1 MGSEMCIRDS
11 LDLALNYALT
21 KIMNAIEGRD
31 DDLHILNLVTVDEK
45 NIPNTRNVV
54 IRDFSEEKL
63 TIRFH
68 TDKRSSKISDIQNNN
83 KISLLGYERK
93 DKLQIR
99 FDAEATIIDSDEFLL
114 DIWKGMYPMSRE
126 CYRVIE
132 SPGSKIKSLEDIKF
146 EEEDDQGLNGF
157 ENFVAVSCDI
167 QSIEVL
173 YLHHAGHL
181 RASYINNNG
190 KLNGDMATTMPTG
203 TRTVNPN
210 FISLP
215 GAASSGIVSP

>member
-1 MGSEMCIRDS
+1 MSEIYKSIRENDD

-21 KIMNAIEGRD
+21 KIRTAIKGRD
-31 DDLHILNLVTVDEK
+31 DDLHILNLVTIDKK
-45 NIPNTRNVV
+45 NIPNTRNIV
-54 IRDFSEEKL
+54 IRDFSEKKL

-93 DKLQIR
+93 DRLQIR
-99 FDAEATIIDSDEFLL
+99 FDAEATIIDSDKFLL
-114 DIWKGMYPMSRE
+114 DIWKSMYPMSRE

-181 RASYINNNG
+181 RANYTNNNG
-190 KLNGDMATTMPTG
+190 KLNGEW
-203 TRTVNPN
+203 
-210 FISLP
+210 
-215 GAASSGIVSP
+215 IVP

>member
-1 MGSEMCIRDS
+1 MSEIYKSIRESDN

-21 KIMNAIEGRD
+21 KITNAIEGRD

-54 IRDFSEEKL
+54 IRDFSEENL
-63 TIRFH
+63 NIRFH
-68 TDKRSSKISDIQNNN
+68 TDKRSTKISDIKNNN

-146 EEEDDQGLNGF
+146 EEDDDQGLNGF
-157 ENFVAVSCDI
+157 ENFIAVSCDI
-167 QSIEVL
+167 QIIEVL
-173 YLHHAGHL
+173 YLHNAGHL
-181 RASYINNNG
+181 RASYTNNNG
-190 KLNGDMATTMPTG
+190 KLNGEW
-203 TRTVNPN
+203 
-210 FISLP
+210 
-215 GAASSGIVSP
+215 IVP

>member
-1 MGSEMCIRDS
+1 MSEIYKSIRESDN

-21 KIMNAIEGRD
+21 KITNAIEGRD

-45 NIPNTRNVV
+45 NIPKTRNVV
-54 IRDFSEEKL
+54 IRDFSEENL
-63 TIRFH
+63 NIRFH
-68 TDKRSSKISDIQNNN
+68 TDKRSTKISDIKNNN

-167 QSIEVL
+167 QTIEIL

-181 RASYINNNG
+181 RASYTNNNG
-190 KLNGDMATTMPTG
+190 KLNGDW
-203 TRTVNPN
+203 
-210 FISLP
+210 
-215 GAASSGIVSP
+215 IVP

>member
-1 MGSEMCIRDS
+1 MSEIYKSIRENDD

-21 KIMNAIEGRD
+21 KIRTAIKGRD
-31 DDLHILNLVTVDEK
+31 DDLHILNLVTIDKK
-45 NIPNTRNVV
+45 NIPNTRNIV
-54 IRDFSEEKL
+54 IRDFSEKKL

-93 DKLQIR
+93 DRLQIR

-114 DIWKGMYPMSRE
+114 DIWKSMYPMSRE

-146 EEEDDQGLNGF
+146 EDDDDQGLNGF

-190 KLNGDMATTMPTG
+190 KLNGEW
-203 TRTVNPN
+203 
-210 FISLP
+210 
-215 GAASSGIVSP
+215 IVP

>member
-1 MGSEMCIRDS
+1 MSEIYKSISENDD
-11 LDLALNYALT
+11 LDLALDYALT
-21 KIMNAIEGRD
+21 KIRTAIEGRD
-31 DDLHILNLVTVDEK
+31 DDLHILNLVTIDEK

-54 IRDFSEEKL
+54 IRDFSEENL

-114 DIWKGMYPMSRE
+114 DIWKSMYPMSRE

-190 KLNGDMATTMPTG
+190 KLNGEW
-203 TRTVNPN
+203 
-210 FISLP
+210 
-215 GAASSGIVSP
+215 IVP

>member
-1 MGSEMCIRDS
+1 MSEIYKSIRENDD
-11 LDLALNYALT
+11 LDLALNHALT
-21 KIMNAIEGRD
+21 KIRTAIEGRD
-31 DDLHILNLVTVDEK
+31 DDLHILNLVTIDKK
-45 NIPNTRNVV
+45 NIPNTRNIV
-54 IRDFSEEKL
+54 IRDFSEKKL

-93 DKLQIR
+93 DRLQIR

-114 DIWKGMYPMSRE
+114 DLWKSMYPMSRE

-146 EEEDDQGLNGF
+146 EEDDDQGLNGF

-190 KLNGDMATTMPTG
+190 KLNGEW
-203 TRTVNPN
+203 
-210 FISLP
+210 
-215 GAASSGIVSP
+215 IVP

>member
-1 MGSEMCIRDS
+1 MSEIYKSIRESDN

-54 IRDFSEEKL
+54 IRDFSEENL
-63 TIRFH
+63 NIRFH
-68 TDKRSSKISDIQNNN
+68 TDKRSTKISDIKNNN

-167 QSIEVL
+167 QTIEIL

-181 RASYINNNG
+181 RASYTNNNG
-190 KLNGDMATTMPTG
+190 KLNGEW
-203 TRTVNPN
+203 
-210 FISLP
+210 
-215 GAASSGIVSP
+215 IVP

>member
-1 MGSEMCIRDS
+1 MSEIYKSIRENDD

-21 KIMNAIEGRD
+21 KIRTAIKGRD
-31 DDLHILNLVTVDEK
+31 DDLHILNLVTIDKK

-54 IRDFSEEKL
+54 IRDFSEENL

-93 DKLQIR
+93 DRLQIR

-114 DIWKGMYPMSRE
+114 DIWKSMYPMSRE

-181 RASYINNNG
+181 RAIYTNNNG
-190 KLNGDMATTMPTG
+190 KLNGEW
-203 TRTVNPN
+203 
-210 FISLP
+210 
-215 GAASSGIVSP
+215 IVP

>member
-1 MGSEMCIRDS
+1 MSEIYKSIRES
-11 LDLALNYALT
+11 NNLNLALNYALT
-21 KIMNAIEGRD
+21 KITNAIEGRD

-54 IRDFSEEKL
+54 IRDFSEENL
-63 TIRFH
+63 NIRFH
-68 TDKRSSKISDIQNNN
+68 TDKRSTKISDIKNNN

-146 EEEDDQGLNGF
+146 EEEGNQGLNGF

-167 QSIEVL
+167 QTIEIL

-181 RASYINNNG
+181 RASYTNNNG
-190 KLNGDMATTMPTG
+190 KLNGEW
-203 TRTVNPN
+203 
-210 FISLP
+210 
-215 GAASSGIVSP
+215 IVP

>member
-1 MGSEMCIRDS
+1 MSDIYKSIRENDD
-11 LDLALNYALT
+11 LDLALNHALT
-21 KIMNAIEGRD
+21 KIRTAIEGRD
-31 DDLHILNLVTVDEK
+31 DDLHILNLVTIDKK
-45 NIPNTRNVV
+45 NIPNTRNIV
-54 IRDFSEEKL
+54 IRDFSEKKL

-99 FDAEATIIDSDEFLL
+99 FDTEATILDSDEFLL
-114 DIWKGMYPMSRE
+114 DIWKSMYPMSRE

-190 KLNGDMATTMPTG
+190 KLNGEW
-203 TRTVNPN
+203 
-210 FISLP
+210 
-215 GAASSGIVSP
+215 IVP

>member
-1 MGSEMCIRDS
+1 MSEIYKSIRENDD

-21 KIMNAIEGRD
+21 KIRTAINGMD
-31 DDLHILNLVTVDEK
+31 ADLHLLNLVTIHKK
-45 NIPNTRNVV
+45 NIPNTRNIV
-54 IRDFSEEKL
+54 IRDFSEKKL

-93 DKLQIR
+93 DRLQIR

-114 DIWKGMYPMSRE
+114 DIWKSMYPMSRE

-190 KLNGDMATTMPTG
+190 KLNGEW
-203 TRTVNPN
+203 
-210 FISLP
+210 
-215 GAASSGIVSP
+215 IVP

>member
-1 MGSEMCIRDS
+1 MSEIYKSIRENDD
-11 LDLALNYALT
+11 LDLALDYALT
-21 KIMNAIEGRD
+21 KIRTAIEGRD
-31 DDLHILNLVTVDEK
+31 DDLHILNLVTIDKK
-45 NIPNTRNVV
+45 NIPNTRNIV
-54 IRDFSEEKL
+54 IRDFSEKKL

-93 DKLQIR
+93 DRLQIR

-114 DIWKGMYPMSRE
+114 DIWKSMYPMSRE

-190 KLNGDMATTMPTG
+190 KLNGEW
-203 TRTVNPN
+203 
-210 FISLP
+210 
-215 GAASSGIVSP
+215 IVP

>member
-1 MGSEMCIRDS
+1 MSEIYKSIRENDD

-21 KIMNAIEGRD
+21 KIRTAIKGRD
-31 DDLHILNLVTVDEK
+31 DDLHILNLVTIDKK
-45 NIPNTRNVV
+45 NIPNTRNIV
-54 IRDFSEEKL
+54 IRDFSEKKL

-93 DKLQIR
+93 DRLQIR

-114 DIWKGMYPMSRE
+114 DIWKSMYPMSRE

-146 EEEDDQGLNGF
+146 EEDDDQGLNGF

-190 KLNGDMATTMPTG
+190 KLNGEW
-203 TRTVNPN
+203 
-210 FISLP
+210 
-215 GAASSGIVSP
+215 IVP

>member
-1 MGSEMCIRDS
+1 MSEIYKSIRENDD

-21 KIMNAIEGRD
+21 KIRTAIKGRD
-31 DDLHILNLVTVDEK
+31 DDLHILNLVTIDKK
-45 NIPNTRNVV
+45 NIPNTRNIV
-54 IRDFSEEKL
+54 IRDFSEKKL

-93 DKLQIR
+93 DRLQIR

-114 DIWKGMYPMSRE
+114 DIWKSMYPMSRE
-126 CYRVIE
+126 CYMVIE

-190 KLNGDMATTMPTG
+190 KLNGEW
-203 TRTVNPN
+203 
-210 FISLP
+210 
-215 GAASSGIVSP
+215 IVP

>member
-1 MGSEMCIRDS
+1 MSEIYKSIRENDD

-21 KIMNAIEGRD
+21 KIRTAIKGRD
-31 DDLHILNLVTVDEK
+31 DDLHILNLVTIDKK
-45 NIPNTRNVV
+45 NIPNTRNIV
-54 IRDFSEEKL
+54 IRDFSEKKL

-93 DKLQIR
+93 DRLQIR

-114 DIWKGMYPMSRE
+114 DLWKSMYPMSRE

-146 EEEDDQGLNGF
+146 EEDDDQGLNGF

-190 KLNGDMATTMPTG
+190 KLNGEW
-203 TRTVNPN
+203 
-210 FISLP
+210 
-215 GAASSGIVSP
+215 IVP

>member
-1 MGSEMCIRDS
+1 MSEIYKSIRENDD

-21 KIMNAIEGRD
+21 KIRTAIKGRD
-31 DDLHILNLVTVDEK
+31 DDLHILNLVTIDKK
-45 NIPNTRNVV
+45 NIPNTRNIV
-54 IRDFSEEKL
+54 IRDFSEKKL

-93 DKLQIR
+93 DRLQIR

-114 DIWKGMYPMSRE
+114 DIWKTMYPMSRE
-126 CYRVIE
+126 SYRVIE

-190 KLNGDMATTMPTG
+190 KLNGEW
-203 TRTVNPN
+203 
-210 FISLP
+210 
-215 GAASSGIVSP
+215 IVP

>member
-1 MGSEMCIRDS
+1 MSEIYKSIRENDD

-21 KIMNAIEGRD
+21 KIRTAIKGRD
-31 DDLHILNLVTVDEK
+31 DDLHILNLVTIDKK
-45 NIPNTRNVV
+45 NIPNTRNIV
-54 IRDFSEEKL
+54 IRDFSEKKL

-93 DKLQIR
+93 DRLQIR

-114 DIWKGMYPMSRE
+114 DIWKSMYPMSRE
-126 CYRVIE
+126 CYRFIE

-181 RASYINNNG
+181 RANYTNNNG
-190 KLNGDMATTMPTG
+190 KLNGEW
-203 TRTVNPN
+203 
-210 FISLP
+210 
-215 GAASSGIVSP
+215 IVP

>member
-1 MGSEMCIRDS
+1 MSEIYKSIRENDD

-21 KIMNAIEGRD
+21 KIRTAIKGRD
-31 DDLHILNLVTVDEK
+31 DDLHILNLVTIDKK
-45 NIPNTRNVV
+45 NIPNTRNIV
-54 IRDFSEEKL
+54 IRDFSEKKL

-99 FDAEATIIDSDEFLL
+99 FDTEATILDSDEFLL
-114 DIWKGMYPMSRE
+114 DIWKSMYPMSRE

-190 KLNGDMATTMPTG
+190 KLNGEW
-203 TRTVNPN
+203 
-210 FISLP
+210 
-215 GAASSGIVSP
+215 IVP

>member
-1 MGSEMCIRDS
+1 MSDIYKSIRENDD

-21 KIMNAIEGRD
+21 KIRTAIKGRD
-31 DDLHILNLVTVDEK
+31 DDLHILNLVTIDKK
-45 NIPNTRNVV
+45 NIPNTRNIV
-54 IRDFSEEKL
+54 IRDFSEKKL

-93 DKLQIR
+93 DRLQIR

-114 DIWKGMYPMSRE
+114 DIWKSMYPMSRE

-146 EEEDDQGLNGF
+146 EEDDDQGLNGF

-190 KLNGDMATTMPTG
+190 KLNGEW
-203 TRTVNPN
+203 
-210 FISLP
+210 
-215 GAASSGIVSP
+215 IVP

>member
-1 MGSEMCIRDS
+1 MSEIYKSIRENDD

-21 KIMNAIEGRD
+21 KIRTAIKGRD
-31 DDLHILNLVTVDEK
+31 DDLHILNLVTIDKK
-45 NIPNTRNVV
+45 NIPNTRNIV
-54 IRDFSEEKL
+54 IRDFSEKKL

-68 TDKRSSKISDIQNNN
+68 TDKRSSKISDIQNNK

-93 DKLQIR
+93 DRLQIR

-114 DIWKGMYPMSRE
+114 DIWKSMYPMSRE

-146 EEEDDQGLNGF
+146 EEDDDQGLNGF

-190 KLNGDMATTMPTG
+190 KLNGEW
-203 TRTVNPN
+203 
-210 FISLP
+210 
-215 GAASSGIVSP
+215 IVP

>member
-1 MGSEMCIRDS
+1 MSDIYKSIRENDD
-11 LDLALNYALT
+11 LDLALNHALT
-21 KIMNAIEGRD
+21 KIRTAIEGRD
-31 DDLHILNLVTVDEK
+31 DDLHILNLVTIDEK

-54 IRDFSEEKL
+54 IRNFSEENL

-68 TDKRSSKISDIQNNN
+68 TDKRSSKISEIKNNN

-99 FDAEATIIDSDEFLL
+99 FDAEATILDSDEFLL
-114 DIWKGMYPMSRE
+114 DIWKSMYPMSRE

-167 QSIEVL
+167 QSIEVCLL
-173 YLHHAGHL
+173 YTSPSQ
-181 RASYINNNG
+181 RDRQQSR
-190 KLNGDMATTMPTG
+190 MP
-203 TRTVNPN
+203 
-210 FISLP
+210 
-215 GAASSGIVSP
+215 SSA

>member
-1 MGSEMCIRDS
+1 MSEIYKSIRENDD

-21 KIMNAIEGRD
+21 KIRTAIKGRD
-31 DDLHILNLVTVDEK
+31 DDLHILNLVTIDKK

-54 IRDFSEEKL
+54 IRDFSEENL

-68 TDKRSSKISDIQNNN
+68 TDKRSSKISDIKNNN

-99 FDAEATIIDSDEFLL
+99 FDTEATILDSDEFLL
-114 DIWKGMYPMSRE
+114 DIWKSMYPMSRE

-190 KLNGDMATTMPTG
+190 KLNGEW
-203 TRTVNPN
+203 
-210 FISLP
+210 
-215 GAASSGIVSP
+215 IVP

>member
-1 MGSEMCIRDS
+1 MSEIYKSIRENDD

-21 KIMNAIEGRD
+21 KIRTAIKGRD
-31 DDLHILNLVTVDEK
+31 DDLHILNLVTIDKK
-45 NIPNTRNVV
+45 NIPNTRNIV
-54 IRDFSEEKL
+54 IRDFSEKKL

-93 DKLQIR
+93 DRLQIR
-99 FDAEATIIDSDEFLL
+99 FDAEATIIDSDKFLL
-114 DIWKGMYPMSRE
+114 DIWKSMYPMSRE

-146 EEEDDQGLNGF
+146 EEDDDQGLNGF

-181 RASYINNNG
+181 RANYTNNNG
-190 KLNGDMATTMPTG
+190 KLNGEW
-203 TRTVNPN
+203 
-210 FISLP
+210 
-215 GAASSGIVSP
+215 IVP

>member
-1 MGSEMCIRDS
+1 MSEIYKSIRENDD

-21 KIMNAIEGRD
+21 KIRTAIKGRD
-31 DDLHILNLVTVDEK
+31 DDLHILNLVTIDKK
-45 NIPNTRNVV
+45 NIPNTRNIV
-54 IRDFSEEKL
+54 IRDFSEKKL

-93 DKLQIR
+93 DRLQIR

-114 DIWKGMYPMSRE
+114 DLWKSMYPMSRE

-181 RASYINNNG
+181 RANYTNNNG
-190 KLNGDMATTMPTG
+190 KLNGEW
-203 TRTVNPN
+203 
-210 FISLP
+210 
-215 GAASSGIVSP
+215 IVP

>member
-1 MGSEMCIRDS
+1 MSEIYKSIRENDD

-21 KIMNAIEGRD
+21 KIRTAIKGRD
-31 DDLHILNLVTVDEK
+31 DDLHILNLVTIDKK
-45 NIPNTRNVV
+45 NIPNTRNIV
-54 IRDFSEEKL
+54 IRDFSEKKL

-93 DKLQIR
+93 DRLQIR

-114 DIWKGMYPMSRE
+114 DIWKSMYPMSRE

-132 SPGSKIKSLEDIKF
+132 SPGSKIKSLEDIKI
-146 EEEDDQGLNGF
+146 EEENDQGLNGF

-181 RASYINNNG
+181 RANYTNNNG
-190 KLNGDMATTMPTG
+190 KLNGEW
-203 TRTVNPN
+203 
-210 FISLP
+210 
-215 GAASSGIVSP
+215 IVP

>member
-1 MGSEMCIRDS
+1 MSEIYKSIRENDD
-11 LDLALNYALT
+11 LDLALNHALT
-21 KIMNAIEGRD
+21 KIRTAIEGRD
-31 DDLHILNLVTVDEK
+31 DDLHILNLVTIDEK

-54 IRDFSEEKL
+54 IRNFSEENL

-68 TDKRSSKISDIQNNN
+68 TDKRSSKISEIKNNN

-93 DKLQIR
+93 DRLQIR

-114 DIWKGMYPMSRE
+114 DIWKSMYPMSRE

-146 EEEDDQGLNGF
+146 EEDDDQGLNGF

-173 YLHHAGHL
+173 YLHHEGNL

-190 KLNGDMATTMPTG
+190 KLNGEW
-203 TRTVNPN
+203 
-210 FISLP
+210 
-215 GAASSGIVSP
+215 IVP

>member
-1 MGSEMCIRDS
+1 MSEIYKSIRENDD
-11 LDLALNYALT
+11 LDLALNHALT
-21 KIMNAIEGRD
+21 KIRTAIEGRD
-31 DDLHILNLVTVDEK
+31 DDLHILNLVTIDKK
-45 NIPNTRNVV
+45 NIPNTRNIV
-54 IRDFSEEKL
+54 IRDFSEKKL

-93 DKLQIR
+93 DRLQIR

-114 DIWKGMYPMSRE
+114 DIWKSMYPMSRE

-190 KLNGDMATTMPTG
+190 KLNGEW
-203 TRTVNPN
+203 
-210 FISLP
+210 
-215 GAASSGIVSP
+215 IVP

>member
-1 MGSEMCIRDS
+1 MSEIYKSIRESDN

-54 IRDFSEEKL
+54 IRDFSEENL
-63 TIRFH
+63 NIRFH
-68 TDKRSSKISDIQNNN
+68 TDKRSTKISDIKNNN

-146 EEEDDQGLNGF
+146 EEEDYQGLNGF

-167 QSIEVL
+167 QTIEIL

-181 RASYINNNG
+181 RASYTNNNG
-190 KLNGDMATTMPTG
+190 KLNGEW
-203 TRTVNPN
+203 
-210 FISLP
+210 
-215 GAASSGIVSP
+215 IVP

>member
-1 MGSEMCIRDS
+1 MSEIYKSIRENDD

-21 KIMNAIEGRD
+21 KIRTAIKGRD
-31 DDLHILNLVTVDEK
+31 DDLHILNLVTIDKK
-45 NIPNTRNVV
+45 NIPNTRNIV
-54 IRDFSEEKL
+54 IRDFSEKKL

-93 DKLQIR
+93 DRLQIR

-114 DIWKGMYPMSRE
+114 DIWKSMYPMSRE

-146 EEEDDQGLNGF
+146 EEDDDQGLNGF

-181 RASYINNNG
+181 RANYTNNNG
-190 KLNGDMATTMPTG
+190 KLNGEW
-203 TRTVNPN
+203 
-210 FISLP
+210 
-215 GAASSGIVSP
+215 IVP

>member
-1 MGSEMCIRDS
+1 MSEIYKSIRENDD

-21 KIMNAIEGRD
+21 KIRTAIKGRD
-31 DDLHILNLVTVDEK
+31 DDLHILNLVTIDKK
-45 NIPNTRNVV
+45 NIPNTRNIV

-93 DKLQIR
+93 DRLQIR

-114 DIWKGMYPMSRE
+114 DIWKSMYPMSRE

-146 EEEDDQGLNGF
+146 EDDDDQGLNGF

-190 KLNGDMATTMPTG
+190 KLNGEW
-203 TRTVNPN
+203 
-210 FISLP
+210 
-215 GAASSGIVSP
+215 IVP

>member
-1 MGSEMCIRDS
+1 MSEIYKSIRENDD

-21 KIMNAIEGRD
+21 KIRTAIKGRD
-31 DDLHILNLVTVDEK
+31 DDLHILNLVTIDKK
-45 NIPNTRNVV
+45 NIPNTRNIV
-54 IRDFSEEKL
+54 IRDFSEKKL

-93 DKLQIR
+93 DRLQIR

-114 DIWKGMYPMSRE
+114 DIWKSMYPMSRE

-181 RASYINNNG
+181 RANYTNNNG
-190 KLNGDMATTMPTG
+190 KLNGEW
-203 TRTVNPN
+203 
-210 FISLP
+210 
-215 GAASSGIVSP
+215 IVP

>member
-1 MGSEMCIRDS
+1 MSEIYKSIRESDN

-21 KIMNAIEGRD
+21 KITNAIEGRD

-45 NIPNTRNVV
+45 NIPKTRNVV
-54 IRDFSEEKL
+54 IRDFSEENL
-63 TIRFH
+63 NIRFH
-68 TDKRSSKISDIQNNN
+68 TDKRSTKISDIKNNN

-146 EEEDDQGLNGF
+146 EEEGNQGLNGF

-167 QSIEVL
+167 QTIEIL

-181 RASYINNNG
+181 RASYTNNNG
-190 KLNGDMATTMPTG
+190 KLNGEW
-203 TRTVNPN
+203 
-210 FISLP
+210 
-215 GAASSGIVSP
+215 IVP

>member
-1 MGSEMCIRDS
+1 MSEIYKSIRESDN

-21 KIMNAIEGRD
+21 KITNAIEGRD
-31 DDLHILNLVTVDEK
+31 DDLHILNLVTLDEK

-54 IRDFSEEKL
+54 IRDFSEENL
-63 TIRFH
+63 NIRFH
-68 TDKRSSKISDIQNNN
+68 TDKRSTKISDIKNNN

-167 QSIEVL
+167 QTIEIL

-181 RASYINNNG
+181 RASYTNNNG
-190 KLNGDMATTMPTG
+190 KLNGEW
-203 TRTVNPN
+203 
-210 FISLP
+210 
-215 GAASSGIVSP
+215 IVP

>member
-1 MGSEMCIRDS
+1 MSEIYKSIRENDD

-21 KIMNAIEGRD
+21 KIRTAIKGRD
-31 DDLHILNLVTVDEK
+31 DDLHILNLVTIDKK
-45 NIPNTRNVV
+45 NIPNTRNIV
-54 IRDFSEEKL
+54 IRDFSEKKL

-68 TDKRSSKISDIQNNN
+68 TDKRSSKISDIQNNK

-93 DKLQIR
+93 DRLQIR

-114 DIWKGMYPMSRE
+114 DLWKSMYPMSRE

-146 EEEDDQGLNGF
+146 EEEDDKGLNGF

-190 KLNGDMATTMPTG
+190 KLNGEW
-203 TRTVNPN
+203 
-210 FISLP
+210 
-215 GAASSGIVSP
+215 IVP

>member
-1 MGSEMCIRDS
+1 MSEIYKSIRESDN

-21 KIMNAIEGRD
+21 KITNAIEGRD

-54 IRDFSEEKL
+54 IRDFSEENL
-63 TIRFH
+63 NIRFH
-68 TDKRSSKISDIQNNN
+68 TDKRSTKISDIKNNN

-167 QSIEVL
+167 QTIEIL

-181 RASYINNNG
+181 RASYTNNNG
-190 KLNGDMATTMPTG
+190 KLNGEW
-203 TRTVNPN
+203 
-210 FISLP
+210 
-215 GAASSGIVSP
+215 IVP

>member
-1 MGSEMCIRDS
+1 MSEIYKSIRENDD

-21 KIMNAIEGRD
+21 KIRTAIKGRD
-31 DDLHILNLVTVDEK
+31 DDLHILNLVTIDKK
-45 NIPNTRNVV
+45 NIPNTRNIV
-54 IRDFSEEKL
+54 IRDFSEKKL

-93 DKLQIR
+93 DRLQIR

-114 DIWKGMYPMSRE
+114 DIWKSMYPMSRE

-190 KLNGDMATTMPTG
+190 KLNGEW
-203 TRTVNPN
+203 
-210 FISLP
+210 
-215 GAASSGIVSP
+215 IVP

>member
-1 MGSEMCIRDS
+1 MSEIYKSIRENDD

-21 KIMNAIEGRD
+21 KIRTAIKGRD
-31 DDLHILNLVTVDEK
+31 DDLHILNLVTIDKK
-45 NIPNTRNVV
+45 NIPNTRNIV
-54 IRDFSEEKL
+54 IRDFSEKKL

-114 DIWKGMYPMSRE
+114 DIWKSMYPMSRE

-190 KLNGDMATTMPTG
+190 KLNGEW
-203 TRTVNPN
+203 
-210 FISLP
+210 
-215 GAASSGIVSP
+215 IVP